1 MLEGIREAC
10 DTVHAVAA
18 GKSEA
23 EIRRMLTAEFQ
34 SRGVSLP
41 PPLFE
46 LAVSRIAAG
55 TYVPGEPVVNVRYGG
70 LLRVPFIR
78 NALRDVFGAAIKEHG
93 WAGVF
98 KPGVMRVSEHVGD
111 SWPTTSW
118 TLPHPPDR
126 GLYAPEPDQVPPPA
140 RLIPDP
146 DLRDRIPELFE
157 PPPPPPTFPG
167 MPSPDEVKGEADLVF
182 VWLEDSGGAIAVC
195 TEPGRIGVLEA
206 EDAEAYLPLIQ
217 IAHAQDQVVAATA
230 DFRKPAYDF
239 LPVRVRVIPNRNLT
253 AGTASPGG

>member
-1 MLEGIREAC
+1 MLDGIREAC
-10 DTVHAVAA
+10 EAVNAAAA

-23 EIRRMLTAEFQ
+23 EIRQMLTAEFR

-41 PPLFE
+41 APLFE
-46 LAVSRIAAG
+46 LEVSRIAAG

-78 NALRDVFGAAIKEHG
+78 KALGQVFDAAIKEHG

-98 KPGVMRVSEHVGD
+98 KPGVVRVSEHVGN
-111 SWPTTSW
+111 SWRTTSW

-146 DLRDRIPELFE
+146 DLRERIPELFE
-157 PPPPPPTFPG
+157 PPPDG
-167 MPSPDEVKGEADLVF
+167 ADLVF
-182 VWLEDSGGAIAVC
+182 VWLEDSDGAVAVC
-195 TEPGRIGVLEA
+195 AAPGRIGMLEA
-206 EDAEAYLPLIQ
+206 EDAGAYLPLVRV
-217 IAHAQDQVVAATA
+217 AHAQDQVVAATA
-230 DFRKPAYDF
+230 DFRKPKYDF
-239 LPVRVRVIPNRNLT
+239 LPVTVRVIPDRDLT
-253 AGTASPGG
+253 AGTTSPGG